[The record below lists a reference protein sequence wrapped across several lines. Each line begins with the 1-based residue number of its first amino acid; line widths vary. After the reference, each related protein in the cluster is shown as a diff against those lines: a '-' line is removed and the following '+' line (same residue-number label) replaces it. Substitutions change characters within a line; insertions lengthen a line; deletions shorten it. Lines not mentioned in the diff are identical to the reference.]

1 MSYLMPRSRRRFK
14 LAARCDSGH
23 KRTANEETCMAEGAV
38 PIRESVGAAFRF
50 VRENTRFVG
59 IAAVFGALGAVI
71 ITGVG
76 LAVPQVGVVAAV
88 ASGLVQAFVYAALVG
103 GALFGSAAASTR
115 WRTDGWRVWA
125 AMVVVGLFLCI
136 VFVVL
141 TIPVSIILA
150 AGPLAPYA
158 ADLQRAGGDQDAVL
172 QIMMQFVQQ
181 NPTAILLVFLFY
193 SIVWFLLTSR
203 LYLAAPASV
212 EAGRMLT
219 FETWSWTKGSMLRI
233 TAARLLLLAPA
244 YILAGA
250 VGHLIGRMFGID
262 TLDANSIAAVAQA
275 NPTGMLAF
283 EFLRSLIIFGLY
295 APLEAGLSSYLYRG
309 LKPAT
314 APTPPPAV

>member
-1 MSYLMPRSRRRFK
+1 M
-14 LAARCDSGH
+14 AA
-23 KRTANEETCMAEGAV
+23 GAV

-50 VRENTRFVG
+50 VRENVRFVG
-59 IAAVFGALGAVI
+59 IAALIGATGAVI
-71 ITGVG
+71 ITGVS
-76 LAVPQVGVVAAV
+76 LAAPQAGIVAAV
-88 ASGLVQAFVYAALVG
+88 ASGLVQAFVYAALIG
-103 GALFGSAAASTR
+103 CALFGAAAAGSR

-125 AMVVVGLFLCI
+125 AMVVVGFFLCI
-136 VFVVL
+136 VMFVL

-150 AGPLAPYA
+150 VGPLAPYA
-158 ADLQRAGGDQDAVL
+158 AELQRVGGDQQAVL
-172 QIMMQFVQQ
+172 RIMMEFVQQ
-181 NPTAILLVFLFY
+181 NPTAILIVFLFY

-219 FETWSWTKGSMLRI
+219 FETWSWTKGAVLRI

-262 TLDANSIAAVAQA
+262 TLDAATIVATARA
-275 NPTGMLAF
+275 NPAGMLVF
-283 EFLRSLIIFGLY
+283 EFLRSLIILALY

-309 LKPAT
+309 LKPAD
-314 APTPPPAV
+314 APKAAPPPAA